1 MTNSLY
7 SNQNR
12 VHGGYYS
19 KPSLAWA
26 LFGFWLNY
34 IARYAQSLKSKK
46 SLQPSDPRGSQI
58 FEMGSKI
65 INYLIN

>member
-19 KPSLAWA
+19 KPSLAWV
-26 LFGFWLNY
+26 LFGFWLNH
-34 IARYAQSLKSKK
+34 IARYAQSLKSQK
-46 SLQPSDPRGSQI
+46 SLQPSDPGALKFMRWALNNL
-58 FEMGSKI
+58 E
-65 INYLIN
+65 LI